1 MNTIGNAIRLTLF
14 GASHDTCIGCV
25 IDGIPAGFAVNT
37 ETITRDLALRK
48 PAPGIGTPRAEPDIP
63 EIVGLLDGKTTGAPL
78 VLRIENTN
86 IRDSDYDELRRVPRP
101 GHADYPA
108 YCKYGLSHDIRGGGM
123 FSGRM
128 TAVLVAAG
136 AILRDFLSAFGIS
149 VGSYTSRI
157 GSVVDAASYSAE
169 EILARSTT
177 NALRA
182 MTPELEDAM
191 RCEILSAKADG
202 DSVGGVIRCVACG
215 LPAGLGEPFFDTL
228 DGEIA
233 KAVFAVPGVKGIEFG
248 AGFAASAMRGS
259 ENNDSYRMAD
269 GAVRTETNNAG
280 GILGGMANGAELS
293 FAVAFKPTPSIA
305 KAQDSVDLFAGTDAE
320 LAVRGRHDPCIAP
333 RGAVVVEA
341 MTIFVIADLL
351 IRGGFACRN

>member
-1 MNTIGNAIRLTLF
+1 MNTIGNALRLTLF

-25 IDGIPAGFAVNT
+25 LDGLPAGFTINT
-37 ETITRDLALRK
+37 EAIARDIALRK
-48 PAPGIGTPRAEPDIP
+48 PAPGIGTPRVEADIP

-78 VLRIENTN
+78 VLRIENAN
-86 IRDSDYDELRRVPRP
+86 IRDSDYDELRRIPRP

-108 YCKYGLSHDIRGGGM
+108 YCKYGMSHDIRGGGM

-136 AILRDFLSAFGIS
+136 AILRDFLFNYGIT
-149 VGSYTSRI
+149 VGSYTARI
-157 GSVVDAASYSAE
+157 GSVEDTASYTAE
-169 EILARSTT
+169 EIFRRSPA

-182 MTPELEDAM
+182 MTPEMEEAM
-191 RCEILSAKADG
+191 REEILAAKADG
-202 DSVGGVIRCVACG
+202 DSVGGCICCVAEG

-248 AGFAASAMRGS
+248 AGFAAAAMRGS
-259 ENNDSYRMAD
+259 ENNDAYRMNGTNVSLAS
-269 GAVRTETNNAG
+269 NNAG
-280 GILGGMANGAELS
+280 GILGGMANGSTLS
-293 FAVAFKPTPSIA
+293 FSVAFKPTPSIA
-305 KAQDSVDLFAGTDAE
+305 KTQNSVDLFAAKDAE

-341 MTIFVIADLL
+341 MTIFTIADLL

>member
-136 AILRDFLSAFGIS
+136 AILRDFLAAFGIS

-169 EILARSTT
+169 EIL
-177 NALRA
+177 
-182 MTPELEDAM
+182 
-191 RCEILSAKADG
+191 SAKADG
-202 DSVGGVIRCVACG
+202 DSVGGVIRCVASG

-269 GAVRTETNNAG
+269 GAVRTKTNNAG